1 MIAFYVYKIIHGL
14 KELEDV
20 PKFWREKVKN
30 RLEEMKKNGE
40 IDDNYRIIEGIT
52 ATPSNVVE
60 KQQVIKEL

>member
-14 KELEDV
+14 KKLEDV

-52 ATPSNVVE
+52 ATPSNAVE
-60 KQQVIKEL
+60 K

>member
-20 PKFWREKVKN
+20 HKFWRERVKN
-30 RLEEMKKNGE
+30 RLEEMKKSGE

-52 ATPSNVVE
+52 ATPSNAVE
-60 KQQVIKEL
+60 KQ

>member
-14 KELEDV
+14 KKLEDV
-20 PKFWREKVKN
+20 PKFWRERVKN

-52 ATPSNVVE
+52 ATPSNAVG
-60 KQQVIKEL
+60 K

>member
-20 PKFWREKVKN
+20 PKFQREKVKN

-52 ATPSNVVE
+52 ATPSNAVG
-60 KQQVIKEL
+60 KQ

>member
-20 PKFWREKVKN
+20 PKFWRERVKN

-40 IDDNYRIIEGIT
+40 IDGNYRIIEVIT
-52 ATPSNVVE
+52 ATPSNAVE
-60 KQQVIKEL
+60 K

>member
-1 MIAFYVYKIIHGL
+1 M
-14 KELEDV
+14 EDV

-52 ATPSNVVE
+52 ATPSNAVE
-60 KQQVIKEL
+60 KQ